1 MGDTAKETSTRRS
14 AGHGKTGQGEMRA
27 QPHSLTAQV
36 VEFIEELCLDSDV
49 SPGDQLP
56 PEGELATRFG
66 VSRVV
71 LREAMK
77 TLEARG
83 LVQRRQGKPAVVA
96 SPNAIP
102 VEKFVALAV
111 LRDKRAVMEF
121 TEIRKALEVHAARL
135 AAQRIAGPE
144 EPETR
149 PHLARAREAI
159 AEQRAD
165 PLDMPTRIRTDVA
178 FHQALVGTAGNT
190 SLTQIL
196 DALERSLG
204 ESREESHRRYLAT
217 GADPAGSATEHEE
230 LLDAV
235 VTGNPAQAVAAME
248 YHLQVTLH
256 EIETRPEGNEGNERD
271 DVR

>member
-1 MGDTAKETSTRRS
+1 
-14 AGHGKTGQGEMRA
+14 MRA
-27 QPHSLTAQV
+27 RPRSLTSQV
-36 VEFIEELCLDSDV
+36 VEFIEELCVGPDV
-49 SPGDQLP
+49 TPGDQLP

-96 SPNAIP
+96 SPNALP
-102 VEKFVALAV
+102 VEKFVAFAV
-111 LRDKRAVMEF
+111 LRDKRALMEF
-121 TEIRKALEVHAARL
+121 TEIRKALEVHGARL

-144 EPETR
+144 EPQTR
-149 PHLARAREAI
+149 PYVARAREAI

-165 PLDMPTRIRTDVA
+165 PLDMRNRLRTDFA
-178 FHQALVGTAGNT
+178 FHQALVAAAGNA

-196 DALERSLG
+196 DALERSLA
-204 ESREESHRRYLAT
+204 ESREESHRRYLAS
-217 GADPAGSATEHEE
+217 GADPAGSATEHEV

-235 VTGNPAQAVAAME
+235 LTGDPAHAVAAME
-248 YHLQVTLH
+248 HHLQVTLR
-256 EIETRPEGNEGNERD
+256 EIESRPEGDEADQDKTHRD
-271 DVR
+271 GTDQDGTHRDTAS

>member
-1 MGDTAKETSTRRS
+1 MRDTAEGESAQQPAGRS
-14 AGHGKTGQGEMRA
+14 AMRA
-27 QPHSLTAQV
+27 QPRSLTTQV
-36 VEFIEELCLDSDV
+36 VEFIEELCVGPDV
-49 SPGDQLP
+49 EPGSQLP
-56 PEGELATRFG
+56 PEGELAARFG

-96 SPNAIP
+96 SPNALP
-102 VEKFVALAV
+102 VEKFVAFAV
-111 LRDKRAVMEF
+111 LRDKRALMEF

-144 EPETR
+144 EPQTR
-149 PHLARAREAI
+149 PHIARAREAI
-159 AEQRAD
+159 AQQRAN

-178 FHQALVGTAGNT
+178 FHQALVAAAGNT

-196 DALERSLG
+196 DALERSLA

-217 GADPAGSATEHEE
+217 GADPARSATEHEE

-235 VTGNPAQAVAAME
+235 LTGDPAQAVAAME
-248 YHLQVTLH
+248 YHLQITMQ
-256 EIETRPEGNEGNERD
+256 EIESRPEADGAE
-271 DVR
+271 